1 MKKKFI
7 ANFLFALIAIVSL
20 NSCYRVKVSSTEEV
34 VLTYQPWFFGHGGI
48 DMTPIET
55 GLTWCWVSTKTDTFS
70 IVPTKYQVDM
80 EDLISNDNTPLDF
93 HTVIIIQVSKG
104 KTPILL
110 KNYGKMWWENNLYNF
125 YCSRIR
131 DHVSQ
136 YSPFDLMSNREVLS
150 GIDKKI
156 LNEMQMYVTQISKD
170 KEMPI
175 EIKNVVMGR
184 ARPNTEQLNEMNKTA
199 QAVQARQTQE
209 RIVEVELV
217 REKAERQRA
226 RADKA
231 YREELGL
238 STQDFISLKWIETIA
253 TKNDAN
259 IDVLVG
265 ANGTSNMWNI
275 RR

>member
-1 MKKKFI
+1 
-7 ANFLFALIAIVSL
+7 
-20 NSCYRVKVSSTEEV
+20 
-34 VLTYQPWFFGHGGI
+34 
-48 DMTPIET
+48 
-55 GLTWCWVSTKTDTFS
+55 
-70 IVPTKYQVDM
+70 
-80 EDLISNDNTPLDF
+80 
-93 HTVIIIQVSKG
+93 
-104 KTPILL
+104 
-110 KNYGKMWWENNLYNF
+110 
-125 YCSRIR
+125 
-131 DHVSQ
+131 
-136 YSPFDLMSNREVLS
+136 
-150 GIDKKI
+150 
-156 LNEMQMYVTQISKD
+156 MQMYVTQISKD

-184 ARPNTEQLNEMNKTA
+184 ARPNDEQLNEMNKTA

-209 RIVEVELV
+209 RVVEVELV

-253 TKNDAN
+253 AKNDAN

-265 ANGTSNMWNI
+265 GNGTSNMWNI